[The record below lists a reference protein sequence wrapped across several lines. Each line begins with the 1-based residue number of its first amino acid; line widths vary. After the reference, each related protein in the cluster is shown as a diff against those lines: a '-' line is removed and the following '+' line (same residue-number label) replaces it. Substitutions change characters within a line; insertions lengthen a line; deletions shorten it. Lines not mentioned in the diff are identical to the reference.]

1 MGSQF
6 SVMDVFDSLVVVAVL
21 SFRALMAIFD
31 REMGVPKEQ
40 RFIEKLLYGSSLEI
54 LETN

>member
-31 REMGVPKEQ
+31 HEMGVPKEQ
-40 RFIEKLLYGSSLEI
+40 CFIEKLLYGSSLEI

>member
-1 MGSQF
+1 
-6 SVMDVFDSLVVVAVL
+6 MDVFDSLVVVAVL

-40 RFIEKLLYGSSLEI
+40 CFIEKLLYGSSLEI